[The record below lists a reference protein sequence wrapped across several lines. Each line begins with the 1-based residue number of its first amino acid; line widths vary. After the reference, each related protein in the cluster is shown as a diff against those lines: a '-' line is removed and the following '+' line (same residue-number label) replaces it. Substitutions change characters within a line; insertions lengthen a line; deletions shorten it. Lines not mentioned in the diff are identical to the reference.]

1 MSSKEPTEIRI
12 GSVDGRQLL
21 VGAVVVCVLTGI
33 ADVYHLLSHDWHP
46 HIKYESWFNF
56 YGFFALLITVGCV
69 WAARFVRPFIG
80 RKEDYYA
87 E

>member
-1 MSSKEPTEIRI
+1 MSSRKPADIRI
-12 GSVDGRQLL
+12 GSLDGRQLL
-21 VGAVVVCVLTGI
+21 VGVVVACVLTAV
-33 ADVYHLLSHDWHP
+33 ADVYHLLSHHWHP

-69 WAARFVRPFIG
+69 VVAKFVRPWIS
-80 RKEDYYA
+80 RKEDYYV